1 MRRRGLASNLS
12 RTARLANDVKGAGHA
27 SYSRRT
33 RSAKPWRSDR
43 TR

>member
-1 MRRRGLASNLS
+1 MRRRGLVSNLY
-12 RTARLANDVKGAGHA
+12 RMARLANDVKGAGHV